1 MRHSL
6 RPADRTRE
14 IDENRASAKNEAS
27 RLAALQCYQILD
39 TGPEDSFDDLTALAA
54 QICDAPIALVS
65 LIDANRQWF
74 KSRVGVEAAET
85 SRDIA
90 FCAHAILQS
99 DIFIVPDAA
108 RDDRFADNP
117 LVTSAPHIRFYA
129 GMPLITSKGE
139 ALGTLCVIDR
149 VPRQLTPAQQ
159 DTLRRLGRQTVQL
172 LELRRSIWNMKK
184 RRPRSATVKRDSAR

>member
-90 FCAHAILQS
+90 FAPTPS
-99 DIFIVPDAA
+99 SNRIFSSC
-108 RDDRFADNP
+108 R
-117 LVTSAPHIRFYA
+117 
-129 GMPLITSKGE
+129 MPRET
-139 ALGTLCVIDR
+139 IDS
-149 VPRQLTPAQQ
+149 PTIP
-159 DTLRRLGRQTVQL
+159 
-172 LELRRSIWNMKK
+172 W
-184 RRPRSATVKRDSAR
+184 